1 MADCLNR
8 IGLILGLIS
17 GLLLTPE
24 VVNRIPV
31 DRLEQ
36 ALENWLSKL
45 EIWLKFPLRFHPLSW
60 KIIFSEKQR
69 EAIEPITAISGLIF
83 SIIWIST
90 LVSGIVLSSRFFV
103 ILSLMTLV
111 IITLRQLRVFHTK
124 GFPLNAAN
132 FTKYFFIGFIL
143 LSTITP
149 ILSLVRV
156 ILMILRAL
164 AKRVRKLFN
173 THEVLR
179 VSLTTF
185 AILTFIISNL
195 LQLIATYFE

>member
-1 MADCLNR
+1 MANCLNR

-36 ALENWLSKL
+36 ALENWLNKF
-45 EIWLKFPLRFHPLSW
+45 EIWLKFPLRFHPPSW

-83 SIIWIST
+83 SIIWIGT
-90 LVSGIVLSSRFFV
+90 LISGIVLSSRFFV
-103 ILSLMTLV
+103 LLSLMTLV
-111 IITLRQLRVFHTK
+111 IITLRQLRVFYAK

-132 FTKYFFIGFIL
+132 FIKHFFFGFIL

-156 ILMILRAL
+156 VLITLRAL
-164 AKRVRKLFN
+164 AKWVRRLFN
-173 THEVLR
+173 THEVLKF
-179 VSLTTF
+179 L
-185 AILTFIISNL
+185 
-195 LQLIATYFE
+195 